1 MAKKFEI
8 KVRSFVH
15 KGDELVSV
23 DALSPQDQVE
33 LATQLK
39 INWLNSLYRGQAT
52 FEQCNPLP

>member
-15 KGDELVSV
+15 KGDELVNV

-33 LATQLK
+33 LATRLK
-39 INWLNSLYRGQAT
+39 ISWLNSLYRGQAT
-52 FEQCNPLP
+52 FERSIPLP